1 MEEYKLDDEVIS
13 QIAKMLQVAILT
25 GTDVVDNLRTV
36 RVRVDEDSDRIVLGS
51 EYKAEV
57 DSQIEKMLE
66 FANKSSETNS
76 EDRSAD

>member
-36 RVRVDEDSDRIVLGS
+36 RVRVDEESDRIILGS